1 MDKKIN
7 FKINSIRNIDYKLSK
22 SIYDTF
28 DNKNLNYIPFYLGLI
43 PYEIYVLPGMYLA
56 ILQTIWL
63 GTPNPTQF
71 HLLPHFFA
79 YSVFQ
84 LLKSSIKTPRPGC
97 FFKSMKKYINKGHCL
112 NGNEFKSFPS
122 GHCGI
127 AASLSVALFMEM
139 MYSENSYFFEINIKD
154 IKRKRLI
161 VTIGFFV
168 TFMILVHRV
177 SKGYHSLLDSI
188 IAILI
193 GGSIGFFSWT
203 TIEYFKKKYYN
214 ICKKDNNCDKPYNN
228 DIFNLIKNYDFFKL
242 EIYDDLFIN
251 KITGI
256 TRIILTITI
265 VFLIFKFITVDIFK
279 LSSIKH

>member
-1 MDKKIN
+1 MDKKIS
-7 FKINSIRNIDYKLSK
+7 SIRNIDYKLSK
-22 SIYDTF
+22 IIYDIF
-28 DNKNLNYIPFYLGLI
+28 DNKKINNIPFYLGLI

-63 GTPNPTQF
+63 ETPNPIQF

-84 LLKSSIKTPRPGC
+84 LLKNYMKSPRPGC
-97 FFKSMKKYINKGHCL
+97 FFKSMNKYINKGHCL

-168 TFMILVHRV
+168 TFMVFIHRI
-177 SKGYHSLLDSI
+177 SKGYHSFLDSI
-188 IAILI
+188 FAILI
-193 GGSIGFFSWT
+193 GGSIGFFSWI

-214 ICKKDNNCDKPYNN
+214 ICKKNNNCDKS
-228 DIFNLIKNYDFFKL
+228 KKKYDLFKL
-242 EIYDDLFIN
+242 ELYDESFIN
-251 KITGI
+251 KINGI
-256 TRIILTITI
+256 ARIILTITI
-265 VFLIFKFITVDIFK
+265 LFLIFNFITIDIFK